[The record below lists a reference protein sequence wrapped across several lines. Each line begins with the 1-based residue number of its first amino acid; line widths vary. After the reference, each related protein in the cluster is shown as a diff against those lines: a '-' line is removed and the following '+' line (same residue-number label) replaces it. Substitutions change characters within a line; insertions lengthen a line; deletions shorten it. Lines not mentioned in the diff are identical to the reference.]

1 MTGPVIEI
9 QDLQVVRNGM
19 PTLSIPGLAFEEGRV
34 YSLIGPNGAGK
45 STLLLSIMHLLRPDR
60 GVIQYRGKEIPRG
73 TAVYHYRR
81 KMAMVFQEPLLFTE
95 SVFDNVASG
104 LKMRGLKRDDIR
116 GAAERAMELL
126 GISSLAKRRAG
137 ALSGG
142 EAQRV
147 SIARA
152 LAVDPEI
159 LLMDEP
165 FSSLDA
171 PSRETLIT
179 DLDRI
184 IRERKITTVFATHD
198 RGEAIR
204 LADEIIV
211 MNGGSIV
218 QSGSPNDITLYP
230 ASEFVASFM
239 GTETILTGRVSGSRD
254 GVFTVSINGAAI
266 ETVGQAEP
274 GSVVTFCIHPDN
286 IVFSSDQQKTS
297 ARNSFSGCVVKS
309 VPMGLFQKIYFNC
322 GFTLVAY
329 VTNHSVEEM
338 GIREGMP
345 LTASFKAT
353 SVHVIKM
360 NQPALMK

>member
-1 MTGPVIEI
+1 MSGAIIEI
-9 QDLQVVRNGM
+9 RDLLVVRNNM
-19 PTLSIPGLAFEEGRV
+19 PALSIESLAFEAGRV

-45 STLLLSIMHLLRPDR
+45 STLLLSIMGLVRNDR
-60 GVIQYRGKEIPRG
+60 GVTRYRGADIPPGRAAHQYRRNL
-73 TAVYHYRR
+73 
-81 KMAMVFQEPLLFTE
+81 AMVFQEPLLFTA
-95 SVFDNVASG
+95 SVYDNVASG
-104 LKMRGLKRDDIR
+104 LKIR
-116 GAAERAMELL
+116 GMDRHAIRTAVARALDLL
-126 GISSLAKRRAG
+126 GISGLAKRRAG

-171 PSRETLIT
+171 PSRESLIT

-184 IRERKITTVFATHD
+184 IRDRGITTVFATHD

-204 LADEIIV
+204 LADRIIV
-211 MNGGSIV
+211 MNNGGIV
-218 QSGSPNDITLYP
+218 QAGSPTDITLYP

-239 GTETILTGRVSGSRD
+239 GTETILSGRVTTSGD
-254 GVFTVSINGAAI
+254 GILTVSVNGAAI
-266 ETVGQAEP
+266 EAVGDAGP
-274 GSVVTFCIHPDN
+274 GSAVTFCIHPDN
-286 IVFSSDQQKTS
+286 IVFSTTHQETS
-297 ARNSFSGCVVKS
+297 ARNSFSGRVVKT
-309 VPMGLFQKIYFNC
+309 VPMGLFHKIYFDC

-329 VTNHSVEEM
+329 VTNRSVEELD
-338 GIREGMP
+338 IRGGMD

-353 SVHVIKM
+353 SVHIIKM
-360 NQPALMK
+360 TPPS